1 MRTVRVSAISIT
13 AAACA
18 AALASCSGKDTTVT
32 GLPLSVELF
41 EGESTELSV
50 SFTLVYTDA
59 DAAAFMVLS
68 GNFEPPT
75 AENIIEK
82 GAKAEAPTATYL
94 IEGLYPSTEYTVYA
108 AAVKG
113 TRYSEVAEL
122 TLVTFDGPVPDPSLT
137 LAKGRATENTLTFTA
152 TPSYASDAAFV
163 LLAPSDP
170 VPDAAAVLAG
180 PNHFPPSGTSEIR
193 LSALRS
199 STEYVVAAAV
209 ARGDMLSAVD
219 TLHMTTSEATRGG
232 ILYESL
238 QGRWNAS
245 LEVLDAFGG
254 SGTTEIRWDVD
265 IVTGIDDTTRALYS
279 EARRLCCVGF
289 LGERVWY
296 PDELRLYPYWQ
307 AHPDEA
313 DFDWGP
319 KWFLEIPTSGD
330 VTVPP
335 SVPSYFSGDAA
346 WTMSYVSDRLDFF
359 GGIAHKG
366 IGFYDK
372 PIAVAVSE
380 NMDTIRVEPWI
391 VNDPETGGELTAY
404 PSQCSLQSSGEIGFY
419 DIPAPEGG
427 GTVTTIGAGPLVL
440 TRAAAPQ
447 SARRPSPRSA
457 AAPSKT
463 ESMPAAPFAVR
474 QRVVPSG
481 SR

>member
-1 MRTVRVSAISIT
+1 MRTLRNFSILLT
-13 AAACA
+13 ATVCA
-18 AALASCSGKDTTVT
+18 AALASCSGKDTTVN

-50 SFTLVYTDA
+50 SFTLVYTEA
-59 DAAAFMVLS
+59 DAAAFMVLT

-75 AENIIEK
+75 AETIMEK
-82 GAKAEAPTATYL
+82 GSKAEAPTATYL
-94 IEGLYPSTEYTVYA
+94 IEGLYPATEYTVYA
-108 AAVKG
+108 AAAKG

-122 TLVTFDGPVPDPSLT
+122 TLVTFDGPVPAPSLA

-152 TPSYASDAAFV
+152 TPSYASDAAFA
-163 LLAPSDP
+163 LLAPGDP

-193 LSALRS
+193 LSALQS

-209 ARGDMLSAVD
+209 SRDGLLSAVD
-219 TLHMTTSEATRGG
+219 TLHMTTSEATPGG
-232 ILYESL
+232 ILYERL

-254 SGTTEIRWDVD
+254 SATTEIRWDAD
-265 IVTGIDDTTRALYS
+265 IVAGINDTTRALYS
-279 EARRLCCVGF
+279 EARRLCCIGF

-307 AHPDEA
+307 EHPDEA

-319 KWFLEIPTSGD
+319 KWFLEIPASGS

-366 IGFYDK
+366 VGFYDK
-372 PIAVAVSE
+372 PIAVTVSE
-380 NMDTIRVEPWI
+380 NMDTIRVEPWL
-391 VNDPETGGELTAY
+391 VPDPETGEELTAY
-404 PSQCSLQSSGEIGFY
+404 PSQCNLQSSGEIGFY
-419 DIPAPEGG
+419 DIPAPNG

-440 TRAAAPQ
+440 TRVAAPQ
-447 SARRPSPRSA
+447 AARRPAPPSA
-457 AAPSKT
+457 AAPCKT
-463 ESMPAAPFAVR
+463 ENIPAAPFAVR

-481 SR
+481 PR